1 MKIRAGTMAE
11 TEFTADFPTE
21 IVKEGKVK
29 ALVPKLQAYKKQP
42 SDYAPSKAPVFYNP
56 VMELNRDLAV
66 LAFQAYQR
74 TVNRDISLC
83 EPLTST
89 GVRAVRLATEIQGA
103 KQIVAND
110 INTRAYRLA
119 QHNVHFNGLEDRI
132 TVKHKD
138 ANCLLSCHGAPHK
151 RFDVVDIDPFGSP
164 VPYLD
169 SAVRALRNK
178 GLLAATATDLA
189 PLCGVHAKACVRKYG
204 GKPLRTEYCHELTVR
219 LLAGCVATVAAKHDI
234 GVRVLFSHSTDHY
247 IRVYAQIGY
256 GAKKADA
263 SVKSLGYVLYCFSHS
278 TDHYIR
284 VYAQIGYGAK
294 KADASVKSL
303 GYVLHCFNCLHRETA
318 TTLSAKFFEKCPEC
332 GSKMNWAGPMWLEK
346 IFDKQFCEW
355 MAQENKRRALRNS
368 IKIAKLLELAKDEA
382 EAPATYYVIDKVS
395 DKLALPAPSVS
406 AMLQL
411 LRDKGFQAF
420 PTHFNSRGI
429 RTDAPALAVQELLRK
444 AVSAV

>member
-1 MKIRAGTMAE
+1 MAE
-11 TEFTADFPTE
+11 PEFTADFPTE
-21 IVKEGKVK
+21 TIREGKVK

-66 LAFQAYQR
+66 LAFQAFQR
-74 TVNRDISLC
+74 IANREISIC

-89 GVRAVRLATEIQGA
+89 GIRAVRLAAEIQGV
-103 KQIVAND
+103 KQMLAGD
-110 INTRAYRLA
+110 INTRAYQLA
-119 QHNVHFNGLEDRI
+119 EQNVQLNKLQDRVA
-132 TVKHKD
+132 VKHKD
-138 ANCLLSCHGAPHK
+138 ANCLLSCHGAPHR

-204 GKPLRTEYCHELTVR
+204 GKPLRTEYCHELAVR
-219 LLAGCVATVAAKHDI
+219 LLAGCIAAVAAKQDI
-234 GVRVLFSHSTDHY
+234 GVQVL
-247 IRVYAQIGY
+247 
-256 GAKKADA
+256 
-263 SVKSLGYVLYCFSHS
+263 FSHS

-318 TTLSAKFFEKCPEC
+318 EKLSIKFFDRCPEC
-332 GSKMNWAGPMWLEK
+332 GANMEWAGPLWLEK
-346 IFDKQFCEW
+346 IFDRQFCEG
-355 MAQENKRRALRNS
+355 MAQENRRTALRNS
-368 IKIAKLLELAKDEA
+368 GKIAKLLSLAEGEA
-382 EAPATYYVIDKVS
+382 EAPTTYYVIDKIS
-395 DKLALPAPSVS
+395 NKLSSPVPSVN
-406 AMLQL
+406 AMVEI
-411 LRDKGFQAF
+411 LRANGFEAV
-420 PTHFNSRGI
+420 PTHFNSRGL
-429 RTDAPALAVQELLRK
+429 RTDAPALVMQKLLLKSVTRTTSLK
-444 AVSAV
+444 KTGDDSTAKP